1 MKYCS
6 NCGAQL
12 DDEAR
17 FCPRC
22 GLKTPEVQRP
32 QEPYQQPP
40 QEPPYQQRPQEPP
53 YQQRPQEPVSAPQE
67 GEGVMASAVAGEVV
81 LSTWEAPKPQP
92 NAGPQRQAPPTGAP
106 QGGYQQSQGSYRQ
119 NQSGYQQTQGGY
131 QQTQGGYQQTQGQ
144 QGGYQQP
151 QGAYQAPRGAQP
163 QGGYQGP
170 QPPRGGT
177 QPPRSQYQQRP
188 ASPQGGQ
195 PQAKKKGRGG
205 CIVAI
210 FIISLII
217 AIIVA
222 LFSGCKHINLPPD
235 PGTPPPAPHSGC
247 FVHEADTLIFN
258 GDGKT
263 IVWHFDRE
271 VSGIGNQGEGQY
283 VFLFDHGKC
292 RYDVAED
299 FRIIKTEEPEDLHTF
314 VLFRPTSDTSISILR
329 DDLPGAV
336 AETFLKSVA
345 AAAADPQ

>member
-1 MKYCS
+1 
-6 NCGAQL
+6 
-12 DDEAR
+12 
-17 FCPRC
+17 
-22 GLKTPEVQRP
+22 
-32 QEPYQQPP
+32 
-40 QEPPYQQRPQEPP
+40 
-53 YQQRPQEPVSAPQE
+53 
-67 GEGVMASAVAGEVV
+67 MASAVAGEVV
-81 LSTWEAPKPQP
+81 LSSWEAPKPQP

-106 QGGYQQSQGSYRQ
+106 QGGYQPP
-119 NQSGYQQTQGGY
+119 QGGY
-131 QQTQGGYQQTQGQ
+131 QRPQGGYQAQQGGYQAQ
-144 QGGYQQP
+144 QGGYQQS
-151 QGAYQAPRGAQP
+151 QGAYQAPRGTQP

-188 ASPQGGQ
+188 ATPKGNQ
-195 PQAKKKGRGG
+195 PQTKKKGRGG

-222 LFSGCKHINLPPD
+222 LFNSCKHINLPPD
-235 PGTPPPAPHSGC
+235 PGTPAPAPHSGC

-258 GDGKT
+258 GDGQT
-263 IVWHFDRE
+263 IAWHFDRE
-271 VSGIGNQGEGQY
+271 ISGIGDQGEGQY

-299 FRIIKTEEPEDLHTF
+299 FRIIKTGEPVELHTF
-314 VLFRPTSDTSISILR
+314 VLFRPISDTSISILR

-336 AETFLKSVA
+336 VETFLKSVA